1 MVHLTMKYKQVEL
14 LMDGYNSEMDVEEWK
29 AFNRAIEKMNSAV
42 ERGENG

>member
-1 MVHLTMKYKQVEL
+1 
-14 LMDGYNSEMDVEEWK
+14 MDVEEWK